1 MDQKT
6 IVEAINNAQKGI
18 RQYLEIMRLFSDT
31 NVSVNTEF
39 QRKYNS
45 FYRVRQRD
53 KHFYETYYQYMQCLK
68 GQNVEF
74 QQVLRF
80 LHSKLNRFEPSFSS
94 KLAATHNPNLPIW
107 DKFVLKNIGIKPPS
121 FYSIDRTNK
130 TIATYERIKKWY
142 DQKINSEEGHL
153 IVDLFDDIVVESS
166 SITDLKKIDFVLW
179 QIRTYPK
186 HHPGRYVLRPTGKET
201 PSMNNNLGVEPADD
215 NSVIVAVKNKFSKTG
230 SPTEIPLLRER
241 RGRRSFSAELSDQ
254 GISVGNL
261 DKQPFLPWKVFQET
275 IRILVENDGRAKRG
289 DAMNC
294 RLGEPNLPTD
304 SIEGY
309 IAQVVYGKQEG
320 ETVFRRITPI
330 ACILIWAGVCK
341 AGRGELILLS
351 KFRGC
356 Q

>member
-6 IVEAINNAQKGI
+6 IVEAINNAQEGI
-18 RQYLEIMRLFSDT
+18 RQYLEIMRLFSVTD
-31 NVSVNTEF
+31 VSLNTEF
-39 QRKYNS
+39 QRKYNN

-74 QQVLRF
+74 QQVLSF

-107 DKFVLKNIGIKPPS
+107 DKIVLTNIGITPPPL
-121 FYSIDRTNK
+121 YSIDRMNK
-130 TIATYERIKKWY
+130 TIATYEKIKEWY
-142 DQKINSEEGHL
+142 SRYMNSKEGHL
-153 IVDLFDDIVVESS
+153 VVNLFDDIVDESS

-179 QIRTYPK
+179 QIRPYAK
-186 HHPGRYVLRPTGKET
+186 HHPDRYVLPPTGKET
-201 PSMNNNLGVEPADD
+201 PSINNNLGVEPVDD
-215 NSVIVAVKNKFSKTG
+215 NSVIVAIKNKFSKTG
-230 SPTEIPLLRER
+230 SPTEIPLLRVL
-241 RGRRSFSAELSDQ
+241 RGRCSFSAELSDQ
-254 GISVGNL
+254 GISVSNL
-261 DKQPFLPWKVFQET
+261 RKQPFLPWEVFQKT

-294 RLGEPNLPTD
+294 RLGEPNLPID
-304 SIEGY
+304 SIEGHV
-309 IAQVVYGKQEG
+309 AHVVYGKQEG

-356 Q
+356 

>member
-6 IVEAINNAQKGI
+6 IVKAINDARKGI
-18 RQYLEIMRLFSDT
+18 RQYLEIMRLFSNT
-31 NVSVNTEF
+31 NVSVNTDF
-39 QRKYNS
+39 QKKYNS

-53 KHFYETYYQYMQCLK
+53 KHFYETYYQYMECLK
-68 GQNVEF
+68 DQNVEF

-94 KLAATHNPNLPIW
+94 KLVATHNPNLPIW
-107 DKFVLKNIGIKPPS
+107 DKIVLTNIGIKPPS
-121 FYSIDRTNK
+121 LYSIDRMNK
-130 TIATYERIKKWY
+130 TTATYEKIKEWY
-142 DQKINSEEGHL
+142 SRYMNSEEGHL
-153 IVDLFDDIVVESS
+153 VVNLFDDIVDESS

-186 HHPGRYVLRPTGKET
+186 HHPDRHVLRPVEKEA
-201 PSMNNNLGVEPADD
+201 PSMNNNLGVESVDD
-215 NSVIVAVKNKFSKTG
+215 NSVIIAIKNKFSKTG
-230 SPTEIPLLRER
+230 SPTDIPLLR
-241 RGRRSFSAELSDQ
+241 GGRSFSAELSDQ

-261 DKQPFLPWKVFQET
+261 GNQPFLPWKVFQET

-294 RLGEPNLPTD
+294 RFGEPNLPID
-304 SIEGY
+304 SIEGHV
-309 IAQVVYGKQEG
+309 AQVVYGKQTG

-351 KFRGC
+351 KFCGC
-356 Q
+356 